1 MATVV
6 LGGGYA
12 GLCVWSSQHVPA
24 TVSVGGIQVGGMTP
38 ESARAAIAQGLALA
52 ARHPDRAQRARAATS
67 PVQVVPRDAGL
78 AVDADRSLDGLTGF
92 TLDPRVSGDGSRA
105 RSGRRC

>member
-1 MATVV
+1 MADDWYDDTRRERRSTVLRLLVAAVV

-38 ESARAAIAQGLALA
+38 ESAGQ
-52 ARHPDRAQRARAATS
+52 PS
-67 PVQVVPRDAGL
+67 PGL
-78 AVDADRSLDGLTGF
+78 AVAGRTPIALDVPGR
-92 TLDPRVSGDGSRA
+92 DSR
-105 RSGRRC
+105 